1 MINIE
6 NKIMNFIHVPVPVIA
21 IVGRP
26 NVGKST
32 LFNCLTAS
40 RDALVIDLP
49 GTTRD
54 RIYGEGKIGDFPYIV
69 VDTGGLCE
77 NVADIDILMS
87 EQSWFAA
94 QEAELVLFV
103 VDAGLGISQADLTI
117 AKKLRVLNKAVLL
130 VINKIDGRDPNVVV
144 AEFYKLGFKDLVTIS
159 ARDSRG
165 IHKLT
170 DEFKKYLPVVP
181 DTLTEN
187 PELDPELADLDDL
200 EAIEDESL
208 DAEQQPKIKVAI
220 VGRPNV
226 GKSTLVNR
234 LLGEERVV
242 MCDQPGTTRDSIYI
256 NFTKNNREFI
266 LIDTAGMRKRAKV
279 EDGIEKFS
287 LIKALQAI
295 NACNVAIL
303 VIDANREISDQ
314 DLHILKFVIDA
325 GKSLVIGINKWDG
338 LHPEQRDK
346 IKAELGY
353 KLNFIN
359 FVSHHFISAKHGTAV
374 GVLFDAVIDAYNSAT
389 RKHSTNKLS
398 TILHELVTKHTP
410 PSVNGRQIK
419 LRYAHMGG
427 LNPPSIVIHGNQ
439 TEGVPDS
446 YKKYLSNSFIKILKL
461 QGTPIKISFKTGDN
475 PYKDNRNTLTE
486 RQLKRRQRLIKH
498 SKKR

>member
-1 MINIE
+1 MI
-6 NKIMNFIHVPVPVIA
+6 PVIA

-32 LFNCLTAS
+32 LFNCLTLS
-40 RDALVIDLP
+40 KNALVIDLP

-54 RIYGEGKIGDFPYIV
+54 RIYGEGKVGDFPYIV
-69 VDTGGLCE
+69 VDTGGVGE
-77 NVADIDILMS
+77 NTEDIDELMS
-87 EQSWFAA
+87 EQSWVAVK
-94 QEAELVLFV
+94 EADLVLFV
-103 VDAGLGISQADLTI
+103 VDAGLGVAQADLAI
-117 AKKLRVLNKAVLL
+117 AKKLRPLNKSVLL
-130 VINKIDGRDPNVVV
+130 VINKIDGRDSNVVI
-144 AEFYKLGFKDLVTIS
+144 AEFYKLGFKDPIAIS
-159 ARDSRG
+159 ARDTRG
-165 IHKLT
+165 IHKLV
-170 DEFKKYLPVVP
+170 DSLQQYLPSKPVVAEAE
-181 DTLTEN
+181 LE
-187 PELDPELADLDDL
+187 PELDQQHETAETSEVL
-200 EAIEDESL
+200 EPK
-208 DAEQQPKIKVAI
+208 PKIKVAI

-266 LIDTAGMRKRAKV
+266 LIDTAGMRKRARI

-295 NACNVAIL
+295 EACNVAIL

-338 LHPEQRDK
+338 LKPEQREK
-346 IKAELGY
+346 IKAELSY

-359 FVSHHFISAKHGTAV
+359 FVKHHFISAKHGTAV
-374 GVLFDAVIDAYNSAT
+374 GVLFDSVIDAYNSAT
-389 RKHSTNKLS
+389 RKHSTNKLT
-398 TILHELVTKHTP
+398 TILHELAAQHSP
-410 PSVNGRQIK
+410 PSVNGRAIK

-439 TEGVPDS
+439 TEGVPES
-446 YKKYLSNSFIKILKL
+446 YKRYLANAFIKILKL

-475 PYKDNRNTLTE
+475 PYKGNKNILTE
-486 RQLKRRQRLIKH
+486 RQVKRRQRLIKH
-498 SKKR
+498 SKRGR